1 MADAPIVAWFLGFV
15 HRRNA
20 RCRHQ
25 RKCEKGEQM
34 KSTMQR
40 ATTLA
45 MAAGIAAVGLIMG
58 GVALAWVAG
67 SLGISTAAASQ
78 IVNAV
83 EVGGLALT
91 LVGAAFGFG
100 VGSALVATIR
110 WYILRKGKAVA
121 IA

>member
-1 MADAPIVAWFLGFV
+1 MPGATTGIT
-15 HRRNA
+15 
-20 RCRHQ
+20 Q
-25 RKCEKGEQM
+25 KGDIM
-34 KSTMQR
+34 KSKVQR
-40 ATTLA
+40 ATTVA
-45 MAAGIAAVGLIMG
+45 IAAGIAALGLVVG

-83 EVGGLALT
+83 QVGGLALT

-121 IA
+121 VA

>member
-1 MADAPIVAWFLGFV
+1 MSTTATVATDASAT
-15 HRRNA
+15 RR
-20 RCRHQ
+20 
-25 RKCEKGEQM
+25 
-34 KSTMQR
+34 S
-40 ATTLA
+40 L
-45 MAAGIAAVGLIMG
+45 GIAAALSVVGLVAG

-83 EVGGLALT
+83 QVGGLALT
-91 LVGAAFGFG
+91 LVAAAFGFG

-110 WYILRKGKAVA
+110 WYILRKGKSVA